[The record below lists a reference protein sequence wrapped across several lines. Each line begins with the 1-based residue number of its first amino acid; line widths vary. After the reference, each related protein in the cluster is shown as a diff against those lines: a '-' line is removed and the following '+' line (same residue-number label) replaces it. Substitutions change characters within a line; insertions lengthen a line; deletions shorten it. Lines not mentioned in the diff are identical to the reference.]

1 MKYCRFIVALL
12 VALFVAQGAMAQKRQ
27 KTVVKTDSTTVV
39 TTVRTVPNFVPKHD
53 LRIGAGTLSLSTSF
67 ILDGGWSFILDGGW
81 YMDDYHRSF
90 RQDMATADTYLTP
103 RTFVGNYS
111 FSYTYHHL
119 RWLQYGGTVTFG
131 ATTRWRKDAFTGEK
145 TENLSTHAV
154 AVMPSVRFVWFYRE
168 KVQLYSSISLG
179 LVTDFDEAYVWGDVA
194 LIGCSFGRKVFGFV
208 ELGGGMA
215 GSARIGLGYR
225 FDVKKR

>member
-12 VALFVAQGAMAQKRQ
+12 VALFVVQEAVAQKRQ
-27 KTVVKTDSTTVV
+27 RTVVRSDSTTVI

-53 LRIGAGTLSLSTSF
+53 LRVGVGALSLSTSF
-67 ILDGGWSFILDGGW
+67 ILDGGW
-81 YMDDYHRSF
+81 YMDDYYRSF
-90 RQDMATADTYLTP
+90 RQDIATADTYLTP

-145 TENLSTHAV
+145 TENLSSYAV

-179 LVTDFDEAYVWGDVA
+179 VITDFDEAYVWGDMA

-215 GSARIGLGYR
+215 GAARIGLGYR
-225 FDVKKR
+225 FDVKKK

>member
-1 MKYCRFIVALL
+1 MAKSQIIMKQHRFFLALR
-12 VALFVAQGAMAQKRQ
+12 VALFVAQGAMAQKRH

-53 LRIGAGTLSLSTSF
+53 LRVGVGTLSLST
-67 ILDGGWSFILDGGW
+67 SFILDGGW

-90 RQDMATADTYLTP
+90 RQDMAMADTYLTP
-103 RTFVGNYS
+103 LTFVGNYS
-111 FSYTYHHL
+111 LSYTYHDR

-131 ATTRWRKDAFTGEK
+131 ASTRWRKDAVTGQK
-145 TENLSTHAV
+145 IENLSTHAV

-194 LIGCSFGRKVFGFV
+194 LVGCSFGRKVFGFV

>member
-1 MKYCRFIVALL
+1 MEHRRIVLALL
-12 VALFVAQGAMAQKRQ
+12 IALFTVQGVMAQRRE
-27 KTVVKTDSTTVV
+27 KTVVRTDSTTVI

-53 LRIGAGTLSLSTSF
+53 LRVGIGTLSLSTSF
-67 ILDGGWSFILDGGW
+67 ILNDEW
-81 YMDDYHRSF
+81 YVDNLYRNF
-90 RQDMATADTYLTP
+90 RQNMATADTYLTP

-145 TENLSTHAV
+145 IENLSHHAV
-154 AVMPSVRFVWFYRE
+154 AAMPSVRFVWFYRE

-179 LVTDFDEAYVWGDVA
+179 VITDFDEAYIWGDMA
-194 LIGCSFGRKVFGFV
+194 LIGCSFGRKIFGFV

-215 GSARIGLGYR
+215 GAARIGLGYR
-225 FDVKKR
+225 FDIKKK